1 MRILIADDHTMF
13 RNGLKYCLE
22 KQGIEVVA
30 EASDGME
37 AIKLARLHKPDAL
50 VLDMN
55 MPGLNGIEVARMI
68 SLEKLDVKPMI
79 LTMHDDT
86 VTILESFQAGVKG
99 YVLKTL
105 SCTELVEALKDVVR
119 GKLYLSA
126 NITNKI
132 VDAYLNHYQDEMQ
145 ELTGRER
152 QVLQLIAEGNASKQ
166 IARILNLTVKT
177 VESHRNRMM
186 RKLDI
191 CNVAGLVRYAIRKR
205 MIQA

>member
-1 MRILIADDHTMF
+1 MRILLADDHTMF
-13 RNGLKYCLE
+13 RNSLRCCLE
-22 KQGIEVVA
+22 KHGIEIVA
-30 EASDGME
+30 EASNGTQALE
-37 AIKLARLHKPDAL
+37 LARQHAPDAI

-55 MPGLNGIEVARMI
+55 MPELNGIEVARQMAA
-68 SLEKLDVKPMI
+68 EKMNVKPMI

-86 VTILESFQAGVKG
+86 VTILESFQAGIKG

-105 SCTELVEALKDVVR
+105 SCAELVSALEEVVR

-132 VDAYLNHYQDEMQ
+132 VDAYLNHYQNDIQ

-152 QVLQLIAEGNASKQ
+152 QILQLIAEGNASKQ

-205 MIQA
+205 LIQA